1 MKKPLAVLLATAMLS
16 APAAGINPFATL
28 LAEAQEYGQAQD
40 RYSRQQL
47 ENLLAPVALYPDPLL
62 AQVLVAATFD
72 EDIEEASRFVRR
84 YRDPNAV
91 DNQAWDVSVKAVA
104 HYPSVIHMM
113 ADKIDWTIALGQAY
127 VEQPEDVMDA
137 VQFLRRQAQKA
148 GNLASN
154 DYHRVVVEREYV
166 EIVPYRPDVIFV
178 PVYEPEIVFFRP
190 AAVITFGVAF
200 PIGVWLIHD
209 FDWRT
214 HRVYYHGWRGGRDW
228 IVRSRPNIR
237 ITNIYVNNNFN
248 TVRINRNVVRRNVNV
263 TNLNRFNTVNREVNF
278 TNVERRNQA
287 RGAAGDVRGASRRE
301 GAEKG
306 QQKDRD
312 RGSATVAPRTKGED
326 RSDVK
331 QKDSSPRE
339 PAKRLKASVEKTPDA
354 NADRQKQGRDAQDQP
369 PRVSRQGQDSPGK
382 TSVKG
387 AQPQKPDSG
396 APAGKVDRDSRRER
410 QAQGKDVPG
419 QPNVQGQQG
428 GREAPRAKQ
437 PQAQEG
443 KQKKGVDRD
452 DKKGGKDN

>member
-1 MKKPLAVLLATAMLS
+1 MINRDAMKKSLAVLLATAMLS
-16 APAAGINPFATL
+16 APAAGINPFAAL
-28 LAEAQEYGQAQD
+28 PAEAQEYGQAQD

-62 AQVLVAATFD
+62 AQVLIAATFD
-72 EDIEEASRFVRR
+72 EDVEEASSFVRR

-91 DNQAWDVSVKAVA
+91 DDQPWDVSVRAVA

-154 DYHRVVVEREYV
+154 DYHRVVVEREYI
-166 EIVPYRPDVIFV
+166 EIVPYRPNVIFV
-178 PVYEPEIVFFRP
+178 PVYEPEVVYFRP
-190 AAVITFGVAF
+190 AAVITFGIAF

-214 HRVYYHGWRGGRDW
+214 HRVYYHGWRGDRDW

-263 TNLNRFNTVNREVNF
+263 TNLSRFNTVNREVNF

-301 GAEKG
+301 GAVKSQPAVKG

-312 RGSATVAPRTKGED
+312 RGSPTVAPRTKGED

-331 QKDSSPRE
+331 QKDSSPRA
-339 PAKRLKASVEKTPDA
+339 PAKQLKAPVEKTPEG
-354 NADRQKQGRDAQDQP
+354 NADRGRSQ
-369 PRVSRQGQDSPGK
+369 
-382 TSVKG
+382 
-387 AQPQKPDSG
+387 
-396 APAGKVDRDSRRER
+396 RER
-410 QAQGKDVPG
+410 QTPGRDGQG
-419 QPNVQGQQG
+419 QPNIQGQQG
-428 GREAPRAKQ
+428 GRDAPRAKQ
-437 PQAQEG
+437 PQAQEA
-443 KQKKGVDRD
+443 KQKKGGDREE
-452 DKKGGKDN
+452 KKGEKKGDKDN